1 MEEFYILSE
10 STGDSLTKTEIKK
23 IVRDEF
29 EKQFSKLK
37 QLDNSDVKKIVKDM
51 MVAQYKFFWE
61 KRSDYFFFKG

>member
-29 EKQFSKLK
+29 EKQFNKTK
-37 QLDNSDVKKIVKDM
+37 QLDASDVKKIVKDM
-51 MVAQYKFFWE
+51 MIAQYKFFWE
-61 KRSDYFFFKG
+61 KRSFWTNNI

>member
-29 EKQFSKLK
+29 EKQFNKTK
-37 QLDNSDVKKIVKDM
+37 QLDTSDVKKIVKDM
-51 MVAQYKFFWE
+51 MIAQYKFFWE
-61 KRSDYFFFKG
+61 KRSFWANNI

>member
-29 EKQFSKLK
+29 EKQFNKTK
-37 QLDNSDVKKIVKDM
+37 QLDASDVKKIVKDM

-61 KRSDYFFFKG
+61 KRSFWTNNI

>member
-61 KRSDYFFFKG
+61 KRSFWTNNI

>member
-29 EKQFSKLK
+29 EKQFNKTK
-37 QLDNSDVKKIVKDM
+37 QLDASDVKKIVKDM
-51 MVAQYKFFWE
+51 MVAQYKLFWE
-61 KRSDYFFFKG
+61 KRSFWTNNI

>member
-37 QLDNSDVKKIVKDM
+37 QLDNSDVKKIVKYM

-61 KRSDYFFFKG
+61 KRTFWTNNI

>member
-37 QLDNSDVKKIVKDM
+37 QLDNLDVKKIVKDM

-61 KRSDYFFFKG
+61 KRSFWTNNI

>member
-61 KRSDYFFFKG
+61 KRTFWTNNI